1 MNESACSRRQF
12 GDEGIVLGAAREA
25 KEKCI
30 YAKSAM
36 SIFAR
41 VEERKKKRVVRAFFK
56 LKAKYR
62 ELETDLK
69 YEFMG
74 MRWNKGRDC

>member
-41 VEERKKKRVVRAFFK
+41 VEERKKKGGASFFQIKSQISRAGN
-56 LKAKYR
+56 R
-62 ELETDLK
+62 P
-69 YEFMG
+69 
-74 MRWNKGRDC
+74 